1 MKRSIFPIF
10 ILDYDYLYLYFDYI
24 RSSDD
29 FDFQHPANRNEI
41 EIYIISNL
49 YSNDEREMCA
59 LIFLFRVVGK
69 IDSATEDGA
78 ADRSPQPAISNAH
91 GRALSRNREA

>member
-1 MKRSIFPIF
+1 
-10 ILDYDYLYLYFDYI
+10 
-24 RSSDD
+24 
-29 FDFQHPANRNEI
+29 
-41 EIYIISNL
+41 
-49 YSNDEREMCA
+49 MCA